1 MTIVIPTTTSKNFTF
16 DDEIEPYC
24 CNFSQ
29 IVLVKGC
36 ISWIRVLLLFFDK
49 MALAASFRE
58 KHLLQ
63 KRNA

>member
-1 MTIVIPTTTSKNFTF
+1 MKLNNTVATF
-16 DDEIEPYC
+16 LKSSLSRDA
-24 CNFSQ
+24 S
-29 IVLVKGC
+29 VGL
-36 ISWIRVLLLFFDK
+36 RVLLFFDK